1 MFLLIILLHLHHRVF
16 VVFVMMGGSGGGDS
30 IAIGIQ
36 GPVLVDSDMGI
47 VAPLHYCV
55 VDRCWRRR
63 FFKEQGHRGQICM
76 QVMIRRSSSGGRGAG
91 GKRSTTSGAG
101 RCGHGECTEREER
114 CEKNTCAE
122 RHFVS
127 MKFVKEGCN
136 DSNSNKYRKIW
147 IQGDLMCK

>member
-1 MFLLIILLHLHHRVF
+1 MFLLIILPLLHLHHRVF
-16 VVFVMMGGSGGGDS
+16 VVFVMMGGSGGDS

-36 GPVLVDSDMGI
+36 GSVLVDSDMGI
-47 VAPLHYCV
+47 VAPLHYYV
-55 VDRCWRRR
+55 VDRCWRRG
-63 FFKEQGHRGQICM
+63 FFKECRRGQICM
-76 QVMIRRSSSGGRGAG
+76 QVMIRRSSSGG
-91 GKRSTTSGAG
+91 SGAG

-122 RHFVS
+122 RHFVW

-147 IQGDLMCK
+147 I